1 MTRFIYMLTH
11 HDVTVAHAVNV
22 FDDVKDT
29 GITSVGF
36 KDVGL
41 PFDKMRRLV
50 TRIKQEE
57 MSVFLESVSLTNDD
71 AVDTAIR
78 LGVDY
83 FIGGVFRKS
92 TLKRLTRQGIR
103 YYPYAGRVV
112 GHPCVLRGSIDEVVR
127 DAREIA
133 ASGVVGINLLVYRYQ
148 DNVDQLVGSIQSAV
162 DSPLIVAG
170 NINSF
175 DRIEQVLKWKV
186 WGFTIGSAIFEGRFS
201 ERKNV
206 ANQISA
212 VMAAVEKG

>member
-1 MTRFIYMLTH
+1 MTRFIFMLTH
-11 HDVTVAHAVNV
+11 HDVTVAHAVDV

-50 TRIKQEE
+50 TRIKKEE

-71 AVDTAIR
+71 AVDTAIK

-92 TLKRLTRQGIR
+92 TLNRLTRQGIR
-103 YYPYAGRVV
+103 YYPYAGRVI
-112 GHPCVLRGSIDEVVR
+112 GHPCVLRGSIDEVVH

-133 ASGVVGINLLVYRYQ
+133 ASGVDGINLLAYRYQ
-148 DNVDQLVGSIQSAV
+148 DNVDQLMGSIQSAV

-175 DRIEQVLKWKV
+175 DRIEQVLRWKV
-186 WGFTIGSAIFEGRFS
+186 WGFTIGSAIFEGKFS

-206 ANQISA
+206 ADQISA
-212 VMAAVEKG
+212 VRAAVEKK